1 MFVYQPTFS
10 MLDLK
15 NEKGNE
21 HVISWKSKRLFE
33 SNLLPLQ
40 GTFLSNIKW
49 SGYEKGIQFNSSYFC
64 LTPLFSYKEAKSV
77 NDYIA
82 CDLDYWPNP
91 PLMHFTLEIF
101 LFDATS
107 IVKNSDK

>member
-1 MFVYQPTFS
+1 MKKAMN
-10 MLDLK
+10 MLFL
-15 NEKGNE
+15 GN
-21 HVISWKSKRLFE
+21 RNAYL
-33 SNLLPLQ
+33 NLI
-40 GTFLSNIKW
+40 FFHIKQ
-49 SGYEKGIQFNSSYFC
+49 SGYKKGIQFNSSYFC

-82 CDLDYWPNP
+82 CDLDYWPNL

-101 LFDATS
+101 LFDVTS